1 MHPILYS
8 NNGFIQLHPLHIGW
22 RVGVEYRHF
31 LQGPHL
37 DVNTP
42 FLLNEQLY
50 KHKKAIQIFTPLPPS
65 GNVITLCIGY
75 CSYF

>member
-1 MHPILYS
+1 MRPILYS
-8 NNGFIQLHPLHIGW
+8 NNGFMQLHPLHIGL
-22 RVGVEYRHF
+22 RVEAEYRQF

-42 FLLNEQLY
+42 FLLNERLY
-50 KHKKAIQIFTPLPPS
+50 KHKKAIRILTPLPPS

-75 CSYF
+75 CIYF